1 MDNIFILSNSP
12 GEVSGWV
19 KPVAAALAS
28 RGSGAKVSLVLLPCP
43 YASGMEERYGREI
56 FGIDDAM
63 PFRSAWKLNVRGTG
77 KRLVLQLG
85 GDPLFGALLS
95 AKFRAKWMIY
105 TARPRWISR
114 VDHYFLPDAHA
125 LSRFHDKKVSPSKYT
140 FVGNLMI
147 DSVPICGARDEMKA
161 RFGIS
166 TNENV
171 ISFLPGSRPFEY
183 KEGYAFFSR
192 AAMDVLSKFKNMHAF
207 LPVAPT
213 VDEAILEEGLR
224 SAGLE
229 WRGESEAEE
238 IVWNGPGRIRL
249 IRRGNYEA
257 IKASS
262 LAVAFPGTNNLQI
275 ASLGVPLMM
284 VAPLNEAENI
294 PLDGIPGIIPMS
306 VPGAKRLKKK
316 LVFWYSSR
324 ERFVSL
330 PNRIAGRMVVP
341 EHRGIMTP
349 SMVAGMAEEL
359 LASPER
365 LKKIVEGYS
374 DISFE
379 RGAAE
384 KIAEIICGAPQ
395 N

>member
-85 GDPLFGALLS
+85 GDPLFGALMS

-166 TNENV
+166 PNENV